1 MTISNISVDNF
12 MTKGLQHVD
21 SMGASL
27 DAKMKEITAGG
38 SELKQE
44 DLLVLQ
50 YQMGQYQAYMTMMNN
65 TVSSIQG
72 HMKEMANSIR

>member
-1 MTISNISVDNF
+1 MAISNVNVGDFMSRALQKTDN
-12 MTKGLQHVD
+12 MATNLE
-21 SMGASL
+21 
-27 DAKMKEITAGG
+27 AKMKEVTAGG
-38 SELKQE
+38 GELKQA